1 MGCGGEGLGFIC
13 GLDED
18 PGISSVLLNL
28 HRSVWKPPPAEEAV
42 LGRKDCAPTQLLVP
56 ASLEAKRTNFHA
68 KKCAET
74 IPLFA
79 AVSRG
84 NF

>member
-56 ASLEAKRTNFHA
+56 ASQDEFSCQKMCRNNPPFRHS
-68 KKCAET
+68 
-74 IPLFA
+74 F
-79 AVSRG
+79 
-84 NF
+84 